1 MSNVQSVER
10 AFAVLQ
16 ALASGPA
23 GVSDIAD
30 RTALPKST
38 VSRLLTTLVDIGAA
52 ERNDLIGIYGL
63 GDVIVDL
70 AASASP
76 GRNLVAVARPFLQQ
90 LVEETGEAA
99 GISMLDGTQVFYY
112 DQVDGNHEVQVR
124 DWTGESV
131 DFHVVSSGLVLA
143 AHLKRPDCD
152 TLFTE
157 PLAAW
162 TEHSVTEPDDV
173 RARLAAIRTRGH
185 AWTLE
190 EMSDGL
196 NSVAAPVTNAA
207 GTVVAAIHSH
217 GPSYRFPDEGAADA
231 IAAVVT
237 GMARQVSDRLAGR
250 LSDDHQA
257 VAG

>member
-30 RTALPKST
+30 RTELPKST

-52 ERNDLIGIYGL
+52 ERNDLISIYGL
-63 GDVIVDL
+63 GSVIVDL

-76 GRNLVAVARPFLQQ
+76 GRNLVAITRPFLQQ
-90 LVEETGEAA
+90 LVEDTGEAA
-99 GISMLDGTQVFYY
+99 GVSMLDGNQVFYY

-124 DWTGESV
+124 DWTGEAV
-131 DFHVVSSGLVLA
+131 DFHVVSSGIVLA
-143 AHLKRPDCD
+143 AHLEESDCA
-152 TLFTE
+152 TLLAG
-157 PLAAW
+157 PLKSW
-162 TEHSVTEPDDV
+162 TEHSVTDPDEI
-173 RARLAAIRTRGH
+173 RARFAAVRERGH

-196 NSVAAPVTNAA
+196 NSVAAPITNAA
-207 GTVVAAIHSH
+207 GTVVAAVHAH

-231 IAAVVT
+231 VAAVVART
-237 GMARQVSDRLAGR
+237 ARQVSDRLAGR

-257 VAG
+257 AAG